1 MAKAFIYK
9 GAKGNTIFFASSLKR
24 ARYIAFKELAG
35 YESFSDM
42 VVEPYRELDYM
53 DRPDSYV
60 LDIDNPSERIELQK
74 SGLIN

>member
-9 GAKGNTIFFASSLKR
+9 GANGNTIFFAASYKR

-35 YESFSDM
+35 DESFNDM
-42 VVEPYRELDYM
+42 VVQTYRELDYM

-60 LDIDNPSERIELQK
+60 LDIDNPSDRIELQK
-74 SGLIN
+74 AGILN